1 MFGGVRNGLK
11 KKSSHA
17 QSNYYCW
24 SAVAG
29 PGSEKVALVQ
39 LNGDIFLF
47 YNKSLGDLVV
57 YLCAAGNADGPVRSR
72 SRRVNQPALTSQ
84 IRVSEPDVTLFN
96 CLRAHMGRSTPRSSP
111 SSATYTLCGCGHGG
125 TRNSST
131 SRNVQT

>member
-1 MFGGVRNGLK
+1 G
-11 KKSSHA
+11 H
-17 QSNYYCW
+17 Y
-24 SAVAG
+24 
-29 PGSEKVALVQ
+29 SEWPKVADAVIKA
-39 LNGDIFLF
+39 GTRSSRRRAD
-47 YNKSLGDLVV
+47 STACEDPRRGVV